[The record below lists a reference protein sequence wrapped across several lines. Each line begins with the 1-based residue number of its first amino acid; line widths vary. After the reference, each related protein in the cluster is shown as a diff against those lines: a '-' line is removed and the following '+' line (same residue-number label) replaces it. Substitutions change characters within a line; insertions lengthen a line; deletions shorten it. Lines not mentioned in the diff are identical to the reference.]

1 MFEEEAGSL
10 ANCILLKKEGNGFVV
25 EARKNAVSQYVSR
38 LGKYILLYKGY
49 CTRAPWTGRQD

>member
-38 LGKYILLYKGY
+38 LGKYILLYKG
-49 CTRAPWTGRQD
+49 ALDW